1 MISDSQLRERIERLH
16 RLTVYGRW
24 SLVGCSWLIL
34 APLGIWGLRSEIPLW
49 REHLT
54 WVSLRYGIAYNPIP
68 SLLLAFCLGL
78 TMAVLVWQSRN
89 VLLGMPIRE
98 RYRLEKWVREI
109 EGTGSAHPLWRWVIK
124 S

>member
-1 MISDSQLRERIERLH
+1 MIPDSQLRERVERLH

-24 SLVGCSWLIL
+24 LLVGCSWLIL

-49 REHLT
+49 KQHLT
-54 WVSLRYGIAYNPIP
+54 WVSLRYGIVYNPIP

-89 VLLGMPIRE
+89 ILLGMPIRE